1 MMVKRMMVYE
11 MKRIFRDKMYLF
23 FLFYPLLI
31 IAVLLWLVPYVSSRF
46 GAVASNVI
54 SLVFMLMTPFMFG
67 AISAFTL
74 LDDRDDHVFDSLKVT
89 PLKVSHYLKIKLM
102 MTYVFGLIT
111 TLIVLFI
118 NPYFILSPLEKI
130 LIALLSSLSAPTI
143 TLLVNAFSTNKVEG
157 FVIMKASGL
166 LMMLPIAS
174 LFVTNW
180 TEFFLGIVPGFWP
193 ARMISMSLL
202 PVIFLLPSYGYFLI
216 GLVINSFVVWI
227 LFRIVRK
234 RI

>member
-1 MMVKRMMVYE
+1 MMNRMIKYE
-11 MKRIFRDKMYLF
+11 FKRIFRDKMYIF
-23 FLFYPLLI
+23 FLLYPILI
-31 IAVLLWLVPYVSSRF
+31 IAVLLWLVPYVSTRF
-46 GAVASNVI
+46 GDIASNVI

-89 PLKVSHYLKIKLM
+89 PLKVSQYLMIKLV
-102 MTYVFGLIT
+102 MTYTFGLIT
-111 TLIVLFI
+111 TLLVLFI
-118 NPYFILSPLEKI
+118 NPHFSLSAGEKI
-130 LIALLSSLSAPTI
+130 MIAILSSLSAPTI
-143 TLLVNAFSTNKVEG
+143 TLLVNAFSANKVEG

-180 TEFFLGIVPGFWP
+180 TELFLGIVPGFWP

-202 PVIFLLPSYGYFLI
+202 PLDFLLPSYGYFLI
-216 GLVINSFVVWI
+216 GLVINSLYVTL
-227 LFRIVRK
+227 LFYLVKK